1 MDKDG
6 VPVLAPC
13 SGRYSQLT
21 YLCQP
26 LEPVPETA
34 HMRPAFTGNSK
45 GICSCVGKPSG
56 EMWGQE
62 VWGTDGALHRL
73 QSKYPIT
80 KYPPSAGIRAM
91 S

>member
-13 SGRYSQLT
+13 SGTSSQLPSLCLH
-21 YLCQP
+21 LCQP

-34 HMRPAFTGNSK
+34 YMTLALTGNSK

-62 VWGTDGALHRL
+62 VWGTDGALYRL
-73 QSKYPIT
+73 HSKYPIT
-80 KYPPSAGIRAM
+80 KYPPSAGI
-91 S
+91 